1 MEREKEDGE
10 RGSRE
15 RGWSERERVER
26 QSQRGDEETD
36 RYTERER
43 KTERDTDR
51 QTDRQTEL
59 HCRFFIISE
68 FHSVNLLH
76 YLPCYLLPIKCN

>member
-43 KTERDTDR
+43 ERQRETQTDR
-51 QTDRQTEL
+51 QTDRAAL
-59 HCRFFIISE
+59 SI
-68 FHSVNLLH
+68 FHH
-76 YLPCYLLPIKCN
+76 F